1 LGELL
6 PGFLAEKW
14 FNMSTT
20 FLRSVMSLLANKRSV
35 HWRWKSGSQQ
45 KFHSQFAYGFHA
57 DPQSGCVSGHNF
69 VCTLVFALGYP
80 SVVNA
85 APHLPI
91 CSRYSSTPR
100 LFSLQRIWSKS
111 LGRFNHNFSLLA
123 ISDAEHDAATDRE
136 ASLSFLIALGLK
148 EERALK
154 VTQTYPEVLLRTFQ
168 ENLMPL
174 LQALESTGVGKQ
186 PVCRI
191 LERNPSLMMRIL
203 ERNLFEENLEYLIE
217 CGLTKGQLERVLRIY
232 PQFLTLSKELNL
244 EPTVAFLL
252 KIGILKGKLGKV
264 ISLSPYYLGYRHEIT
279 LVPKLQFLLS
289 VGVKKE
295 HLGKIITEQPSILC
309 HSITENITPKMN
321 FMEKLGVERKRIG
334 EIITRYPAIFTTN
347 IETLK
352 QKVEFF
358 ENKGLVGKEL
368 VNLFTLHPDILGR
381 SLDSLEAGYEVL
393 KSIGFSGSEVCDIL
407 KGHPTVLSCTESTVR
422 QKFDF
427 LVNIMNR
434 PAKEVLKFTSFVTYS
449 LEGRIKPRHRVFSW
463 LVSQGLLPQR
473 EYALRT
479 IIGGSE
485 KYFRKRFVN
494 LHPLAASV
502 YEGEQG
508 DIQGV
513 SG

>member
-1 LGELL
+1 
-6 PGFLAEKW
+6 
-14 FNMSTT
+14 
-20 FLRSVMSLLANKRSV
+20 
-35 HWRWKSGSQQ
+35 
-45 KFHSQFAYGFHA
+45 
-57 DPQSGCVSGHNF
+57 
-69 VCTLVFALGYP
+69 
-80 SVVNA
+80 
-85 APHLPI
+85 
-91 CSRYSSTPR
+91 
-100 LFSLQRIWSKS
+100 
-111 LGRFNHNFSLLA
+111 
-123 ISDAEHDAATDRE
+123 
-136 ASLSFLIALGLK
+136 
-148 EERALK
+148 
-154 VTQTYPEVLLRTFQ
+154 
-168 ENLMPL
+168 
-174 LQALESTGVGKQ
+174 
-186 PVCRI
+186 
-191 LERNPSLMMRIL
+191 
-203 ERNLFEENLEYLIE
+203 
-217 CGLTKGQLERVLRIY
+217 
-232 PQFLTLSKELNL
+232 
-244 EPTVAFLL
+244 
-252 KIGILKGKLGKV
+252 
-264 ISLSPYYLGYRHEIT
+264 
-279 LVPKLQFLLS
+279 
-289 VGVKKE
+289 
-295 HLGKIITEQPSILC
+295 
-309 HSITENITPKMN
+309 
-321 FMEKLGVERKRIG
+321 MEKLGVERKRIG